1 MYQKIAKSILFVV
14 SAPIVFFE
22 YGVLTWFWGG
32 ADTFNFFLTPVV
44 FVIYLITVYF
54 INKKI
59 KVKSSLASL
68 MKLLYA
74 VILPILTMATVQL
87 AALIFGIDIVIW

>member
-1 MYQKIAKSILFVV
+1 MNQKAAKGILYAV
-14 SAPIVFFE
+14 SVPILLFE
-22 YGVLTWFWGG
+22 YFVLTWFWGG
-32 ADTFNFFLTPVV
+32 ADTFNFILTPVV
-44 FVIYLITVYF
+44 FVIYLITVF
-54 INKKI
+54 FVNKKI

-87 AALIFGIDIVIW
+87 AALIFGIDIVVW